1 MLVNVALVESH
12 GGAGRTG
19 SVLVFVFIKGVWGSV
34 AAGVEKLVSSTELSA
49 ENVTDLQ

>member
-1 MLVNVALVESH
+1 MLAY
-12 GGAGRTG
+12 
-19 SVLVFVFIKGVWGSV
+19 IKGGWDPV